1 MERHVR
7 RESYADDSNA
17 TTSDDEDEDYVSDY
31 SPSSSSSS
39 SSAKRRREPCVVTIE
54 CDGLFGVAQTLFVNA
69 RRGVTLANDTGKPPQ
84 QRKTLERGFS
94 ISAVFGFGEDAS
106 GTRETNANPNGRRAN
121 NDSSDVVVQ
130 PPGMEFVAASVAL
143 MRDGMAL
150 ATSATGY
157 GSSRTNLSGV
167 YEEDEEEDE
176 DDDSQQRN
184 RKSAKS
190 AVENYI
196 AAMDWRKP
204 ETTRAAPWYEGSRA
218 RIAKMAHSRDGES
231 LLCCTS
237 AGGAYVVP
245 IWELVRDA
253 NASPSI
259 RVLASRGTK
268 PASAIWWY
276 RSLEPD
282 RSDRVV
288 AICVGVDGEVRAW
301 DAKSGS
307 PLGACVVGAKC
318 SHAELVRGKSSQFL
332 LISGLEGETWT
343 LMLERTARVV
353 KTSDEDK
360 SKVETTTRVESLPD
374 AAGSHGF
381 AAHALQDEYG
391 VRQGRRTV
399 LSVQNEN
406 DGVVEEDGPATAT
419 SAIACIVDRRLLE
432 IYDADAPSEPTAT
445 RALPAHT
452 VAVHLTEDLIFAL
465 VREPVLGDT
474 EDLSDI
480 YSFTS
485 SVHVLARRCE
495 SDDDDGRRCVTLQ
508 TFHVP
513 RRAGV
518 PKSFMPARAPERVD
532 GKRTHLRGCMLVTT
546 LGVFELKPKSDVATA
561 LRSFMSKTV
570 IDRDA
575 QREFTHW
582 ESVEKITRA
591 DVEDEP
597 ELDCDDK
604 LKLVARVLEEDH
616 MPVFVDAARQELKK
630 QNFTRAKELFEKTG
644 APLKDF
650 VSLSL
655 EVWEASQALTNF
667 QSASSS
673 AYGGEVNMAWL
684 KTAAAAHA
692 HLHAWCEASNAIAR
706 DVASEMGGESISAQ
720 LQRLSVGK
728 PLDGGSGGG
737 VLPEQAVD
745 DVVRVVVDAMR
756 ATKDDAV
763 ERELSIAARASIIAL
778 EAAKAVTSI
787 VTSACEKENYSE
799 RVRTLFTLLLSST
812 SVIESLHM
820 LGGITANAIRQREAT
835 ANNTTGGAVKAWEAQ
850 PLVFWDPNV
859 TFYVTATQPL
869 ESMYDITALLGLR
882 NDAKESFEATPLEI
896 LYETLDEDELWQL
909 AMMCVAA
916 KTRGVRGAVHIEVS
930 ILLRLN
936 DDPALKDTI
945 RMMLSDDPKLYGWT
959 LSKCLAYRKFDV
971 AASTALLMGDHA
983 TGAMCHIA
991 AIEQLAREGKTS
1003 ESTLQAE
1010 LEVGMETYV
1019 SRVSSVGLQA
1029 RLIEDYVQS
1038 WRRRGL
1044 AADELERVLLDV
1056 LVSQGHAAAAMQMVL
1071 EREFDFTFSGRF
1083 VLDVAAQRVVD
1094 DEGKYSSEN
1103 GSTIESLWSEI
1114 KGELTSEMHAA
1125 NLVRTKPF
1133 TDAERAALE
1142 RGDCWAFTCGHR
1154 LAEDDLRR
1162 AVDDAKK
1169 RLDMLDLPISSL
1181 VLASDYERRV
1191 CAVACPE
1198 CVANAVEARVD
1209 ASRAAAA

>member
-7 RESYADDSNA
+7 RESYADENA
-17 TTSDDEDEDYVSDY
+17 STSTPRSDDDEEDEGFVSH
-31 SPSSSSSS
+31 SPSSSDS
-39 SSAKRRREPCVVTIE
+39 RRREPSVAAIE
-54 CDGLFGVAQTLFVNA
+54 CDGLFGVHQTLFVNA
-69 RRGVTLANDTGKPPQ
+69 RRGATLAEADDGGRKPERKQ

-106 GTRETNANPNGRRAN
+106 GTRETNVHPSGRRARA
-121 NDSSDVVVQ
+121 NDSSDFVAA
-130 PPGMEFVAASVAL
+130 PAMEFVAASVAL

-157 GSSRTNLSGV
+157 GASRTNIV

-176 DDDSQQRN
+176 EEESRN
-184 RKSAKS
+184 RRNATKS

-196 AAMDWRKP
+196 AAIDSRKP
-204 ETTRAAPWYEGSRA
+204 GTTRAAPWYEGSRA
-218 RIAKMAHSRDGES
+218 RIAKMAHSADGES
-231 LLCCTS
+231 LLCCTT

-245 IWELVRDA
+245 IWELIRDA

-276 RSLEPD
+276 RALEPD
-282 RSDRVV
+282 RKDPVV
-288 AICVGVDGEVRAW
+288 AVCVGVDGEVRAW

-332 LISGLEGETWT
+332 LISGLEGESWT

-360 SKVETTTRVESLPD
+360 SKVETMTRVESLPD

-399 LSVQNEN
+399 LSVQNGVD
-406 DGVVEEDGPATAT
+406 DGVS

-432 IYDADAPSEPTAT
+432 VYDADAPGEPTAT
-445 RALPAHT
+445 RTLPEHT

-465 VREPVLGDT
+465 VREPVLGDK
-474 EDLSDI
+474 EDLTDI
-480 YSFTS
+480 FSFTS

-495 SDDDDGRRCVTLQ
+495 GDDDNGRRRIVTLQ

-518 PKSFMPARAPERVD
+518 PKSFMAARVPERVD

-546 LGVFELKPKSDVATA
+546 LGVFELKPKSDVATV
-561 LRSFMSKTV
+561 LRSFMSQT

-575 QREFTHW
+575 NEFTNW
-582 ESVEKITRA
+582 ESVEKIVSA
-591 DVEDEP
+591 DTEDEP
-597 ELDCDDK
+597 ELDSDDK
-604 LKLVARVLEEDH
+604 LKLVASVLEEDH

-630 QNFTRAKELFEKTG
+630 QNFSRAKELFEKTG

-667 QSASSS
+667 QSSSSS

-720 LQRLSVGK
+720 LQRLSVK
-728 PLDGGSGGG
+728 PGAA

-756 ATKDDAV
+756 ATKDDSV
-763 ERELSIAARASIIAL
+763 VREVSVSARASVIAL
-778 EAAKAVTSI
+778 EAAKAVTSV
-787 VTSACEKENYSE
+787 VTSACETENYSE

-812 SVIESLHM
+812 SIIESLHM
-820 LGGITANAIRQREAT
+820 LGGITANAIQQREAT
-835 ANNTTGGAVKAWEAQ
+835 ANTSGGAVKAWEAQ

-869 ESMYDITALLGLR
+869 ESMYDITALLGLQ
-882 NDAKESFEATPLEI
+882 NDTKESFEATPLEI

-945 RMMLSDDPKLYGWT
+945 RMMLDDDPKLYGWV

-1003 ESTLQAE
+1003 DATLQAE

-1019 SRVSSVGLQA
+1019 AHVSSARLQA
-1029 RLIEDYVQS
+1029 RLIEDFVRS

-1044 AADELERVLLDV
+1044 AADELEQVLLDV

-1083 VLDVAAQRVVD
+1083 VLDVAAQRVED
-1094 DEGKYSSEN
+1094 DERKYSSEN

-1114 KGELTSEMHAA
+1114 KGELTSNMHSS

-1142 RGDCWAFTCGHR
+1142 RGGGRSDCWAFTCGHR

-1162 AVDDAKK
+1162 AVDDVKK

-1181 VLASDYERRV
+1181 VLGSDYERPF

-1198 CVANAVEARVD
+1198 CVATAVEAHVD
-1209 ASRAAAA
+1209 IRRAAAA

>member
-7 RESYADDSNA
+7 RESYADDDSNA
-17 TTSDDEDEDYVSDY
+17 TTSDDEDDYVSDS
-31 SPSSSSSS
+31 SPSSSE
-39 SSAKRRREPCVVTIE
+39 KRREPCVVTIE

-69 RRGVTLANDTGKPPQ
+69 RRGATLANDGGKPPERKQ

-106 GTRETNANPNGRRAN
+106 GTRETSANPSGRRARV
-121 NDSSDVVVQ
+121 SSDVVVE

-143 MRDGMAL
+143 TRDGMAL

-157 GSSRTNLSGV
+157 GSSRTNVSGA

-176 DDDSQQRN
+176 EEDSQRN
-184 RKSAKS
+184 RRNTKS

-204 ETTRAAPWYEGSRA
+204 GTTRAAPWYEGSRA

-245 IWELVRDA
+245 IWDLVRDA

-276 RSLEPD
+276 RALEPD

-353 KTSDEDK
+353 KTSDGDK

-381 AAHALQDEYG
+381 AAHALQNEYG
-391 VRQGRRTV
+391 VRQGRRAV
-399 LSVQNEN
+399 LSVQN
-406 DGVVEEDGPATAT
+406 DGVVEEDGSATAT

-474 EDLSDI
+474 EDLTDI

-495 SDDDDGRRCVTLQ
+495 SDDDDNDVNGRRCVTLQ

-518 PKSFMPARAPERVD
+518 PKRFMPACAPERVD

-575 QREFTHW
+575 GREFTDW
-582 ESVEKITRA
+582 ESVEKIERA
-591 DVEDEP
+591 DADDEP
-597 ELDCDDK
+597 ELDSDDK

-667 QSASSS
+667 QSASSA

-720 LQRLSVGK
+720 LQRLSIAK
-728 PLDGGSGGG
+728 PLDGG

-763 ERELSIAARASIIAL
+763 EREVSIAARASIIAL

-787 VTSACEKENYSE
+787 VTSACETENYSE

-1019 SRVSSVGLQA
+1019 ARVSSVGLQA

-1114 KGELTSEMHAA
+1114 KVELTSEMHAV

-1198 CVANAVEARVD
+1198 CVATAVEARVD